1 MRRGVLCLL
10 PALLICLLLSACDLR
25 NRQSSEDFVPEGE
38 YTDAGIPEA
47 NPGSNLPLPVQ
58 GETECVKIVLSES
71 GEYIYT
77 NPAISYSYE
86 LPFIDLSGSHA
97 VGCNQEIEAG
107 FGKAIRESLS
117 RMEERQE
124 PIVETVRCSSYIFG
138 SVLTLRI
145 ERVDVDGSRS
155 EAIYSLDRATGEKV
169 TTEAFCA
176 AAGLDRSQLKA
187 RLELAVEERLRVL
200 APSTDPEDPDFVR
213 ALAQTKSL
221 LGDPDKLDY
230 YLDSNGKLVC
240 IAEIFTPGGGDGM
253 EELHIN

>member
-25 NRQSSEDFVPEGE
+25 NRQSSEDFVPEGGD
-38 YTDAGIPEA
+38 TGTALPDAD
-47 NPGSNLPLPVQ
+47 PGSDLPLPIQ
-58 GETECVKIVLSES
+58 GGTECVKIVLSES
-71 GEYIYT
+71 GEYIYS
-77 NPAISYSYE
+77 NPAIEYSYE

-107 FGKAIRESLS
+107 FGEAIRESLAL
-117 RMEERQE
+117 MEGRQA
-124 PIVETVRCSSYIFG
+124 PIVETVRCDSYIFG
-138 SVLTLRI
+138 TVLTLRI

-155 EAIYSLDRATGEKV
+155 EAIYSLDRSTGEKV
-169 TTEAFCA
+169 TTDAFCS
-176 AAGLDRSQLKA
+176 AAGLDRSQLKT

-213 ALAQTKSL
+213 ALAQTKAL
-221 LGDPDKLDY
+221 LADLDKLNY

-240 IAEIFTPGGGDGM
+240 IAEILTPGGGDGM